1 MVVSFTNK
9 KKPKKKQQK
18 KRSLYTLQLLSK
30 RRQREAEYMT
40 FGLCFWAVE
49 TVTLEQGNTPWVFPS
64 CPMNLPLSTKTDGPF
79 LATVR

>member
-9 KKPKKKQQK
+9 KNQKKTTK

-49 TVTLEQGNTPWVFPS
+49 TATLEQGK
-64 CPMNLPLSTKTDGPF
+64 MNLPLSTKTDGPF